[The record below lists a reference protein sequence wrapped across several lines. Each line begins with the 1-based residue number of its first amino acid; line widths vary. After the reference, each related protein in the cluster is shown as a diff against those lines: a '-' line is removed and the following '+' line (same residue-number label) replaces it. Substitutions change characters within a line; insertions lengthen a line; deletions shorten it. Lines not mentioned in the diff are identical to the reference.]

1 VFQLSAAP
9 NFLKKQ
15 QLGKMGLGMV
25 FCVIGQVVLP
35 QLSFAQSAPQAFPIK
50 PVKIVV
56 PFPAGGG
63 GDNLA
68 RLMLAKLSNELGQPI
83 VFENI
88 PGAGGN
94 IGAAAVAR
102 SNPDGYTLLYGTN
115 GTQAINQTL
124 YSKPGF
130 NSQKGFE
137 AIARLSSIALLMV
150 VRPNLQ
156 VASMTELLQTVR
168 AQPGKFTYGSAGNG
182 TTSHLAMEILKSQA
196 NLFVVHVPY
205 RGGAAAITDLIGG
218 QIDMMIEIGANSG
231 PQVKANRIKAL
242 ATSTATRAPGFESL
256 PTMAQ
261 SSSPGIDLRGFDV
274 GAWDGLFAPVGTP
287 KAVIDRINAALQ
299 KILNDPELRNQLAAR
314 GATPVL
320 SSPQETTVFVGQEI
334 DRWGSAVKRSG
345 AKVD

>member
-1 VFQLSAAP
+1 MNVKNRTGPPQKRKLPIFYLCLGLSAAVLGFIP
-9 NFLKKQ
+9 N
-15 QLGKMGLGMV
+15 
-25 FCVIGQVVLP
+25 
-35 QLSFAQSAPQAFPIK
+35 LSSAQSAAQTFPVK
-50 PVKIVV
+50 PVKVVV

-68 RLMLAKLSNELGQPI
+68 RLVLTKLSAELGQPI
-83 VFENI
+83 VFENV

-102 SNPDGYTLLYGTN
+102 ANPDGYTLLYGTN
-115 GTQAINQTL
+115 GTQAINQAL

-130 NSQKGFE
+130 NAQKDFE
-137 AIARLSSIALLMV
+137 PIARLSSIALLVV
-150 VRPNLQ
+150 VRPNWQ
-156 VASMTELLQTVR
+156 VSSITELLQILR

-218 QIDMMIEIGANSG
+218 QIDMMIEIGASSG
-231 PQVKANRIKAL
+231 PQVKASRIKAL
-242 ATSTATRAPGFESL
+242 AVSTAARAPGFESL
-256 PTMAQ
+256 PTIAQ
-261 SSSPGIDLRGFDV
+261 TSMPGMDLRSFDV
-274 GAWDGLFAPVGTP
+274 GAWDGLFAPAGTP
-287 KAVIDRINAALQ
+287 KAVIDRINLALQ
-299 KILNDPELRNQLAAR
+299 KILADSELRNQLAAR

-320 SSPQETTVFVGQEI
+320 SSPQSTTAFLLQEI
-334 DRWGSAVKRSG
+334 ERWGAAVSRSG